1 VMAMTY
7 LYAMARGGK
16 VNTNPDSNGFLD
28 VEYGDGKSMNFTGGF
43 SRYFSLLFQLI
54 EGGKRDKSGVF
65 NEYENKGT
73 DRLAE
78 VVAFARG
85 KAPPLTAS
93 TLNVLAGKNMANQQT
108 DVATE
113 AAKYKMPLAM
123 GQIAAQIDKDGY
135 SALFKEGLLTF
146 VGFNSKDQRD
156 YIDQDITIP
165 EIKYMADK
173 GVKIMPYKKDSLM
186 PLTSDGKPIEVTEEK
201 YKQFLEKREEYIK
214 KEVRDLMDGKKH
226 VLESTEV
233 VEDED
238 GQQQDKPKWSILT
251 KDQVDKITSDELKG
265 FVMTATTRANEKA
278 IHEVFGGRG
287 NAPKDSG
294 KRKIE

>member
-1 VMAMTY
+1 
-7 LYAMARGGK
+7 
-16 VNTNPDSNGFLD
+16 
-28 VEYGDGKSMNFTGGF
+28 
-43 SRYFSLLFQLI
+43 
-54 EGGKRDKSGVF
+54 
-65 NEYENKGT
+65 
-73 DRLAE
+73 
-78 VVAFARG
+78 
-85 KAPPLTAS
+85 
-93 TLNVLAGKNMANQQT
+93 MANQQT

-165 EIKYMADK
+165 EIKSMADK